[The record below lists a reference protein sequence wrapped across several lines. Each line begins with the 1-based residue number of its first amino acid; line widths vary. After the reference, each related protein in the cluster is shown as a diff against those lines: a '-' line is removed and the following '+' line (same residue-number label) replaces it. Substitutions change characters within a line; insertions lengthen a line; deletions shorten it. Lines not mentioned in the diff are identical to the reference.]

1 MTIPHKNVELM
12 EIFDPSVNKW
22 EGILHV
28 ARKHDVLPEEIV
40 AIGDDFNDLHMIRN
54 AGLGVAMGNAKPEVQ
69 RLAKRVIGTNEQEGL
84 AQFLEELVD
93 QHEVES
99 TEGAANDAA
108 A

>member
-1 MTIPHKNVELM
+1 
-12 EIFDPSVNKW
+12 
-22 EGILHV
+22 
-28 ARKHDVLPEEIV
+28 
-40 AIGDDFNDLHMIRN
+40 
-54 AGLGVAMGNAKPEVQ
+54 
-69 RLAKRVIGTNEQEGL
+69 VIGTNEQEGL